1 MPVKT
6 RKLRLDIETLH
17 RARRKLQIL
26 QSAVKSTID
35 NEDDNALMAAICNDL
50 SLPTPHECKVL
61 LDLIQDAETVLYP
74 SFQEMSI
81 HEYQLTMLGKIDSI
95 HQADQFNEIAD
106 KVHEYEQKY
115 CR

>member
-1 MPVKT
+1 MAVTTK
-6 RKLRLDIETLH
+6 KLRLDLETLH

-26 QSAVKSTID
+26 QSAVKSSL
-35 NEDDNALMAAICNDL
+35 EDDPEFMSAICGDL
-50 SLPTPHECKVL
+50 SIPTPHECKVL

-74 SFQEMSI
+74 SFQEISI
-81 HEYQLTMLGKIDSI
+81 HEYQLTMLGRIDSI

-106 KVHEYEQKY
+106 KVQEYEQKY